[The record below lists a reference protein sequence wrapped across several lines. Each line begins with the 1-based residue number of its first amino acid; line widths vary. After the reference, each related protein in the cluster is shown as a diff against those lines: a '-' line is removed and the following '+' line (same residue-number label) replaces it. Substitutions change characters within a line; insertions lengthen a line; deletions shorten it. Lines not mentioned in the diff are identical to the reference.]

1 MPAWLHY
8 LAACPAQTRMIEVPI
23 IIFRDNQ
30 SANFI
35 VQRNFIFFML
45 EKKRFLDI
53 FKPSLKVEFIYM
65 FFGLK
70 LSWNIF
76 SAIITIT

>member
-1 MPAWLHY
+1 
-8 LAACPAQTRMIEVPI
+8 MIQVPI
-23 IIFRDNQ
+23 IIFRDKQ

-35 VQRNFIFFML
+35 VQRNIFFL
-45 EKKRFLDI
+45 KKKVFRYGYPTYLS
-53 FKPSLKVEFIYM
+53 PRTLKVEFIYM